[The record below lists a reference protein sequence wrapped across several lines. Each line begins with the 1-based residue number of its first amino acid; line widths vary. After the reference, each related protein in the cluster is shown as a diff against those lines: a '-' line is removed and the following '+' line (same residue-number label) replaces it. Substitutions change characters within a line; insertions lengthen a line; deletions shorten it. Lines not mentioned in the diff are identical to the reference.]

1 MASTSIDRK
10 SFSFCQ
16 FVSLQQ
22 TSDKLK
28 ALIKN
33 VWRLQWIK
41 LNNKIMRSERRERR
55 TEFEWKDRPSVS
67 FQECRWIKQNPI
79 NFRPSQFRPTFVC
92 PPYAFFARNGWN
104 NRLPPLSS
112 GEASKLYWHGRNLW
126 VFITFGRRFIKACSK
141 GVIYGTLPSTGRHL
155 FHFGPVNCRNSI
167 ERKVFTA
174 ERLIQDAA
182 RL

>member
-1 MASTSIDRK
+1 MDRK

-67 FQECRWIKQNPI
+67 FQECRWIKQKSNKLSTVRI
-79 NFRPSQFRPTFVC
+79 SGNLCLFAVR
-92 PPYAFFARNGWN
+92 FFLHETAETTGC
-104 NRLPPLSS
+104 PPLSS
-112 GEASKLYWHGRNLW
+112 GKASKLHWHCRNLW

-141 GVIYGTLPSTGRHL
+141 GVINGTLPSTGRHL
-155 FHFGPVNCRNSI
+155 FYFGPANRRNSI

-174 ERLIQDAA
+174 ERLIQDEA